1 MFFYSFL
8 LFLTLFV
15 LFIRAVLTFLVLLF
29 TRLSF
34 LLTFFSPPSPATCI
48 RLTLQRTS
56 KLCFKNVLE
65 QTEAL
70 FVYGGRHTVE
80 GGWAVAIHLDRSCLH
95 GTRERCT
102 QHLSVPQRHRRPR
115 QRRRR

>member
-1 MFFYSFL
+1 MIFYSFL
-8 LFLTLFV
+8 LFLVLFL
-15 LFIRAVLTFLVLLF
+15 LFIRDVRTFLVLLF

-34 LLTFFSPPSPATCI
+34 LLTFSTSPSPATCM

-70 FVYGGRHTVE
+70 FVYGGRRTVE
-80 GGWAVAIHLDRSCLH
+80 GGWAEAIHRDRSCLY
-95 GTRERCT
+95 GTRE
-102 QHLSVPQRHRRPR
+102 
-115 QRRRR
+115 

>member
-1 MFFYSFL
+1 MTVHLRLAKSAFPFSSTLNDFLFVLLFLVLFL
-8 LFLTLFV
+8 LF
-15 LFIRAVLTFLVLLF
+15 IRDVRTFLVLLF

-34 LLTFFSPPSPATCI
+34 LLTFFSSPTPATCL

-80 GGWAVAIHLDRSCLH
+80 GGWAVAIHLDRSCLY
-95 GTRERCT
+95 GTRE
-102 QHLSVPQRHRRPR
+102 
-115 QRRRR
+115 